1 MIYEFKG
8 VRPNIHE
15 TAFIAPSAEVIGNV
29 TVGKNSSIWF
39 QTLVRGDVNYIKI
52 GENVN
57 IQDMSVVHVAR
68 DKFPTLIGDNVS
80 IGHRA
85 IIHGCILNNFS
96 FVGMGATLMDG
107 VELGEYAFVAAGTL
121 IPPGKK
127 IPPGVLVMGS
137 PGKIIRDITDEDREI
152 ITRTAKNYSGYKDNY
167 LREGQFLKFET

>member
-1 MIYEFKG
+1 MIYEFQSIK
-8 VRPNIHE
+8 PNIHE
-15 TAFIAPSAEVIGNV
+15 TAFIAPSADIIGNV
-29 TVGKNSSIWF
+29 TIGKNSSIWF
-39 QTLVRGDVNYIKI
+39 QTLVRGDVNYITI

-68 DKFPTLIGDNVS
+68 DKFPTIIGDNVS

-85 IIHGCILNNFS
+85 IVHGCVLQKFS
-96 FVGMGATLMDG
+96 FVGMGAMLMDG
-107 VELGEYAFVAAGTL
+107 VELGEYSFIAAGTL

-152 ITRTAKNYSGYKDNY
+152 ITRTASNYSRYKDNY
-167 LREGQFLKFET
+167 LKEKDFACKG